1 VNRFGSRDRAGID
14 SLVESTLS
22 HARMAREPS
31 AADQERVLT
40 ALRDYLDDPTGALQ
54 GDSALQDDVG
64 LHEGDVLSG
73 VREIAQGAV
82 RSAVSPLAR
91 WARPWSA
98 LPASVQKLVWVS
110 AVTGGLGFWL
120 GSQPDSASDSAP
132 GLASKGLASKAVAS
146 DVGPSPTRASEATSH
161 PSVMPIPPIAPV
173 PSLPGEA
180 PIASLEPAATRAAAP
195 ANAAPRAAL
204 PVIAALPPAAAL
216 PEPRRTLVPLSPPV
230 ERSAPASAPPGRL
243 PEAAALPT
251 AVSTPAVST
260 PAVSVAPA
268 PLPPAALPPP
278 LGSDNPSSPP
288 LGAASPPASDP
299 RFLEAVRLVQR
310 AQRAVESGAA
320 STALSLLDELDARF
334 PAALLNEER
343 LATRVLALC
352 ASGAVARAKRVA
364 AELGA
369 RNSSSIYAA
378 RIAQSCAGSAASR
391 PAATPA
397 PRR

>member
-1 VNRFGSRDRAGID
+1 MNRFGSRDRAGID
-14 SLVESTLS
+14 ALVESTLS

-31 AADQERVLT
+31 TADQERVLT

-132 GLASKGLASKAVAS
+132 GLASKAVAS
-146 DVGPSPTRASEATSH
+146 DVGPSPTRASEATSE

-195 ANAAPRAAL
+195 PNAAPRAAL
-204 PVIAALPPAAAL
+204 PGIAALPPAAAL

-230 ERSAPASAPPGRL
+230 EQSTPASAPAGRL
-243 PEAAALPT
+243 PEAATLP
-251 AVSTPAVST
+251 AAVST
-260 PAVSVAPA
+260 PAVSVAPG

-278 LGSDNPSSPP
+278 LGSDTPSSAP

-343 LATRVLALC
+343 LAARVLALC

>member
-1 VNRFGSRDRAGID
+1 MNRLGSRDRAGID
-14 SLVESTLS
+14 ALVESTLA

-31 AADQERVLT
+31 AVDKERVLT
-40 ALRDYLDDPTGALQ
+40 ALRDYLDDPT
-54 GDSALQDDVG
+54 SALQDDGALQEDVG

-73 VREIAQGAV
+73 VREIVQGAV
-82 RSAVSPLAR
+82 RPRLSPLAR

-120 GSQPDSASDSAP
+120 GSGPDSAGDP
-132 GLASKGLASKAVAS
+132 PKGHAAKAVAS
-146 DVGPSPTRASEATSH
+146 DVGPSPTRANGATSE
-161 PSVMPIPPIAPV
+161 PSVMPLAPLAPV
-173 PSLPGEA
+173 PSRPSEA
-180 PIASLEPAATRAAAP
+180 PIASLAPAATNAAAP
-195 ANAAPRAAL
+195 LDAAPRATP
-204 PVIAALPPAAAL
+204 PVIAAPPSVASL
-216 PEPRRTLVPLSPPV
+216 PEPRRTLAPLSPPI
-230 ERSAPASAPPGRL
+230 ERPAPATAPPARL
-243 PEAAALPT
+243 PEAAAPPA
-251 AVSTPAVST
+251 AVSTPAV
-260 PAVSVAPA
+260 PPAPA
-268 PLPPAALPPP
+268 ALAPAALPPP
-278 LGSDNPSSPP
+278 LGSDSPSTAP
-288 LGAASPPASDP
+288 LGAASPPAGDP

-378 RIAQSCAGSAASR
+378 RIAQSCAGSAASS
-391 PAATPA
+391 PAAPPA

>member
-14 SLVESTLS
+14 ALVESTLA

-40 ALRDYLDDPTGALQ
+40 ALRDHLDDPTGALQ

-73 VREIAQGAV
+73 VREIVQGAV
-82 RSAVSPLAR
+82 RPAVSPLAR

-120 GSQPDSASDSAP
+120 GSQPDSASDS
-132 GLASKGLASKAVAS
+132 KAVAS
-146 DVGPSPTRASEATSH
+146 DVGPSPTRASEATSE
-161 PSVMPIPPIAPV
+161 PSVMPLPPTAPV
-173 PSLPGEA
+173 PSLPREA
-180 PIASLEPAATRAAAP
+180 PIASLEPAVTRAAAP

-204 PVIAALPPAAAL
+204 PVVAALPPAAAL
-216 PEPRRTLVPLSPPV
+216 PEPRRTLAPLSPPV
-230 ERSAPASAPPGRL
+230 ERSAPATPPPGRL
-243 PEAAALPT
+243 PEAAAPPAAVST
-251 AVSTPAVST
+251 SPVSTPAI
-260 PAVSVAPA
+260 SVPA

-278 LGSDNPSSPP
+278 LGSDTPSSPP
-288 LGAASPPASDP
+288 LGAASPPAGDP

-391 PAATPA
+391 PAAPPA
-397 PRR
+397 PTR